1 LQCEEVATTNS
12 FFEFVVG
19 FCHGERP
26 TARKGACRGYPL
38 TAESSQEEIMEA
50 ATLIQGLKPGKLLI
64 DGRHEDA
71 VSGKAIPVM
80 NPATGEQLTT
90 VPDAAAPDVDRAV
103 RAARHTFE
111 AGVWRNMNASRR
123 EKIIWRIGELI
134 EKNKEELGMLES
146 LNNGKTFREALRG
159 DIPPSGDIF
168 YYYAGWTRRIYGETI
183 PVDGNYL
190 NYTLREPVGVV
201 GMITAW
207 NYPLLLA
214 AWKVAPALATG
225 CSMVIKPSEMTPLTT
240 LKLAEYCVEAGVP
253 EGVVNVVTGYGPSA
267 GEALARHMEVD
278 KIAFTGSIRTA
289 RSLLKAAA
297 ESNLKRLS
305 LELGG
310 KSPNI
315 IFPDAD
321 LDRAAKA
328 AFWGIYANKGEV
340 CSAGSR
346 LLVHEAVYDN
356 FVTGLAER
364 AKRMTVGNPLDPSTE
379 MGSQISQTQMERIL
393 GYIEAGKQEGARL
406 LCGGERDSEGD
417 KAKGYF
423 VKPTIFADV
432 KPRMKI
438 AQEEIF
444 GPVLAALKFKDAE
457 QAAEIAN
464 STVYGLV
471 SSIWTRDI
479 GVAHRLAR
487 QIKAGSVW
495 INDYNCFDSASPFGG
510 YKQSGFGRE
519 MGAHALESYTQVKS
533 VWVALDQ

>member
-1 LQCEEVATTNS
+1 
-12 FFEFVVG
+12 
-19 FCHGERP
+19 
-26 TARKGACRGYPL
+26 
-38 TAESSQEEIMEA
+38 MEA
-50 ATLIQGLKPGKLLI
+50 ETIIQTLKPGKLFI
-64 DGRHEDA
+64 DGRREESI
-71 VSGKAIPVM
+71 SGKMIPVM
-80 NPATGEQLTT
+80 NPATGEQLTE
-90 VPDAAAPDVDRAV
+90 VPDAGTEDVDRAV
-103 RAARHTFE
+103 AAARRSFE
-111 AGVWRNMNASRR
+111 AGVWRNMKVSER

-134 EKNKEELGMLES
+134 EQNKEELAMLES

-159 DIPPSGDIF
+159 DIPPSWDIF
-168 YYYAGWTRRIYGETI
+168 YYYAGWTRKIYGETI
-183 PVDGNYL
+183 PIDGNYL

-207 NYPLLLA
+207 NYPMLLA

-240 LKLAEYCVEAGVP
+240 LKLAEYCLEAGVP
-253 EGVVNVVTGYGPSA
+253 EGIVNVVTGYGPSA
-267 GEALARHMEVD
+267 GEALARHMDVD

-289 RSLLKAAA
+289 RALLKASA

-315 IFPDAD
+315 IFADAD
-321 LDRAAKA
+321 LDRAMKA

-346 LLVHEAVYDN
+346 LIVHEAIYDR
-356 FVTGLAER
+356 FLQELADQ
-364 AKRMTVGNPLDPSTE
+364 AKRMKLGDPLDGSTE

-406 LCGGERDSEGD
+406 VCGGERDMEGS
-417 KAKGYF
+417 KAKGWY

-432 KPRMKI
+432 KPQMKI

-444 GPVLAALKFKDAE
+444 GPVLAAIEFKDAE
-457 QAAEIAN
+457 EAAAIAN
-464 STVYGLV
+464 STIYGLV
-471 SSIWTRDI
+471 SSVWTRDI
-479 GVAHRLAR
+479 RVAHRMAQ

-519 MGAHALESYTQVKS
+519 MGGHALESYTQVKS
-533 VWVALDQ
+533 VWVALG